1 MNPKKIAPLLL
12 VLAGVVIGYLIS
24 CNSTYLE
31 TKAQAAG
38 GAAGPPGDRARLMD
52 PKGTVSDR
60 YVYYPGTEEL
70 AEDEIR
76 LIACGTGMPS
86 ARRSQAATCFLVEL
100 GDGQKFLFD
109 IGSGSHANLESLMI
123 PSDFLDKI
131 FLTHLHTDHWGDL
144 TSLWAGGWTAGRTGP
159 LEVWGPSGAR
169 EDMGT
174 KYAVENMLRA
184 YNWDYM
190 TRAVT
195 ISPAPGD
202 IIVNEFDYKGINEVI
217 YDEKGVTIR
226 SWPAIHAGDGPISF
240 SLEWNGYKIVIG
252 GDTAP
257 NKWFVKYSKDADLA
271 IHEAFM
277 TSNTF
282 VDKYGQPPQL
292 AARINLTFHTS
303 AQAYGKIMSI
313 VKPRHAVAY
322 HFFNDEDTR
331 YQIYEGIRETY
342 QGPLSMADDM
352 MVWNI
357 TRDKITERM
366 AVSPDDAWDVRGPAK
381 APPPD
386 RTRKSEYTNF
396 ILDGR
401 FDCSDVDGAWLK
413 KFMKKYSLT
422 EDDLKV
428 GG

>member
-1 MNPKKIAPLLL
+1 MKRKLTILEIGLVAVAALTAVYIAGWQNGSIGQGTAL
-12 VLAGVVIGYLIS
+12 VK
-24 CNSTYLE
+24 E
-31 TKAQAAG
+31 AQAAG
-38 GAAGPPGDRARLMD
+38 GVVKD
-52 PKGTVSDR
+52 PKGSAPDR
-60 YVYYPGTEEL
+60 YVYYPGTEPL
-70 AEDEIR
+70 AKNEIR

-109 IGSGSHANLESLMI
+109 IGSGSHANLQALMI
-123 PSDFLDKI
+123 PSDFLTKV

-144 TSLWAGGWTAGRTGP
+144 VSLWAGGWTAGRTGP

-174 KYAVENMLRA
+174 KYAVENMLKA

-195 ISPAPGD
+195 ISPGPGV
-202 IIVNEFDYKGINEVI
+202 IKVHEFDYKGLNKVI
-217 YDEKGVTIR
+217 YEENGVKIR
-226 SWPAIHAGDGPISF
+226 SWPAIHSGDGPVSF

-257 NKWFVKYSKDADLA
+257 NKWFVEYSKDADLA

-282 VDKYGQPPQL
+282 VEKYGQPPQL

-303 AQAYGKIMSI
+303 AQAFGKIMST

-331 YQIYEGIRETY
+331 YLVYDGIRETY
-342 QGPLSMADDM
+342 GGPLSMADDM

-357 TRDKITERM
+357 TRDKIIERM
-366 AVSPDDAWDVRGPAK
+366 AVSPDDAWDVPGPGK

-386 RTRKSEYTNF
+386 RSRKSEYTQF
-396 ILDGR
+396 TLEGR
-401 FDCSDVDGAWLK
+401 FDTSDVDGTWLK
-413 KFMKKYSLT
+413 EFMKKYELT
-422 EDDLKV
+422 EKDLKT
-428 GG
+428 GQ